1 MIVKEKQCFSCR
13 RTLPLESFTENK
25 RHYTLKT
32 DHGRNRVC
40 KICTFERS
48 VKSKS
53 LVQYNFEENKFDN
66 IKFDDIGQ
74 VAEYFTKNNMI

>member
-1 MIVKEKQCFSCR
+1 MKQCFSCR
-13 RTLPLESFTENK
+13 RMLPLENFTENK

-32 DHGRNRVC
+32 DLGRNRVC
-40 KICTFERS
+40 KICVFESS
-48 VKSKS
+48 VKN
-53 LVQYNFEENKFDN
+53 LTIIHYNFEQRKFDN

>member
-1 MIVKEKQCFSCR
+1 MLS
-13 RTLPLESFTENK
+13 LDNFTDNK
-25 RHYTLKT
+25 RQYTLKT
-32 DHGRNRVC
+32 DLGKNRVC
-40 KICTFERS
+40 KICTFDRS